1 MKEGILPQQWKL
13 QEVHPLFKKGDRS
26 SPGNYRPVS
35 LTSLYDVVFEGFIR
49 DALFKHFSD
58 NDLLSKHQFGFLSW
72 EIMLP
77 ATPCYTAKMVRI
89 LR

>member
-35 LTSLYDVVFEGFIR
+35 LTSIVCKVFEGFIR

-58 NDLLSKHQFGFLSW
+58 NDLLSKHQFGFCPGRSCSL
-72 EIMLP
+72 
-77 ATPCYTAKMVRI
+77 
-89 LR
+89 